1 MAICMIGVVLL
12 GAPIRLF
19 GMGLPEPVLPMVLA
33 FAWAAIR
40 PSVLGPLALL
50 TVGLFVD
57 LYWGGPLGLWAA
69 CLLVTYFFALLSRN
83 LMVGQSGRVLWGWYA
98 ALCTLSFGVAYLL
111 VIISGGAP
119 PNLVGVTLQIVVTAA
134 LYPLAHHLIDR
145 FEDADIRFR

>member
-1 MAICMIGVVLL
+1 MAACMIGVVLL

-69 CLLVTYFFALLSRN
+69 CLLMAYFFALLSRN
-83 LMVGQSGRVLWGWYA
+83 LMVGQSGRVLWAWYA
-98 ALCTLSFGVAYLL
+98 VLCALAFGVAYFL
-111 VIISGGAP
+111 ITISGGAP
-119 PNLVGVTLQIVVTAA
+119 PNLVSVGLQLGVTAA
-134 LYPLAHHLIDR
+134 LYPLAHQLIDR